1 MIMYASNPPRLWGAV
16 TMVPAG
22 KHMVL
27 LQDLQSHLMLTS
39 RLFDSTSSFRA
50 PRAYV
55 IEPGSLY
62 KLNGN

>member
-1 MIMYASNPPRLWGAV
+1 
-16 TMVPAG
+16 MVPAG

-55 IEPGSLY
+55 IESGSLY